1 MSEIQFNLRVYGL
14 LVNEKEEIL
23 LSDECRFGHFFTKF
37 PGGGIEFGE
46 GIIDTLKREFKEEL
60 NAEVTEASFLYV
72 NDFFQGSKFQEDQQ
86 IISFYY
92 LLKVASHDFLGLEKY
107 TTPFYSTGEKNRW
120 AAIESLTERDMSFPI
135 DKKALLALKDKYCTV
150 S

>member
-1 MSEIQFNLRVYGL
+1 MSVIQFNLRVYGL

-86 IISFYY
+86 II
-92 LLKVASHDFLGLEKY
+92 
-107 TTPFYSTGEKNRW
+107 
-120 AAIESLTERDMSFPI
+120 
-135 DKKALLALKDKYCTV
+135 
-150 S
+150 